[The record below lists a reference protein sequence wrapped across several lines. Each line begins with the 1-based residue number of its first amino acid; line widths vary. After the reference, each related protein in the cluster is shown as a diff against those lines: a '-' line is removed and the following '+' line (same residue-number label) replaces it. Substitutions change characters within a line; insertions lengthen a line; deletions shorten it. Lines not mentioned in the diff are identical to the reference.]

1 MLTLENVCVEFGGLR
16 ALNNLSFSMDSNQLV
31 GLVGPNGAGKTT
43 LFNVISG
50 LVKPSRGRIS
60 FQDKEIGRQPIY
72 RRARSG
78 IGRTFQIPQPLHEL
92 TVRENLVVAQRF
104 GHGKVDHARIHEILA
119 FMDLSAHAERD
130 AASELS
136 LQELKQL
143 EVAKALAT
151 EPQLL
156 LLDEVLAG
164 LESQGKRYFS
174 AKLSELQRHFRLG
187 ILMIEH
193 DIATVSSLCERVVVL
208 DFGQLIADGSP
219 ASVFQD
225 AKVIQSYTGVAHA

>member
-1 MLTLENVCVEFGGLR
+1 MLKLEEVCVEFGGLS
-16 ALNNLSFSMDSNQLV
+16 ALKNLSFSMNSNQLV

-60 FQDKEIGRQPIY
+60 FQNKEIGRQPIY

-119 FMDLSAHAERD
+119 FMDLSGHAQRD

-174 AKLSELQRHFRLG
+174 AKLVELQRRFRLG

-225 AKVIQSYTGVAHA
+225 TKVIQSYTGVAHA